1 MALRRVLKYFNIAAA
16 LLVAAALGL
25 LYWYAY
31 RPLPQVSGT
40 LSASISQKATVVRD
54 ALGVPHISAATLEDA
69 WFLQGFVTAQ
79 DRLWQ
84 MDALRRLAA
93 GRLAEIV
100 GPRGL
105 DSDHEARRF
114 RLGRLAEDH
123 ARSLSPEA
131 RAPLA
136 AYARGVNFFIQT
148 HRNRLPVEFTL
159 LGYDPRPW
167 RVADSILVGLQMFR
181 TLSRTWRREI
191 RKSAMLAEGDAAKVN
206 LLFPVRMDGEAQPGS
221 NAWVLAGSRTASGR
235 PLLANDPHL
244 EYSIPSIWFMVHLRA
259 PSLNVAG
266 VSLPG
271 LPCVILGHN
280 ERIAWGMTNLGFD
293 VQDLYIE
300 KLDVRTGRYL
310 FRGQLEQAR
319 LERELISVKGAP
331 PVEFS
336 LWVTRHGPI
345 IAEQGSQFLALRWLA
360 AESSGFEW
368 PLVELNRARNWQEF
382 TAALSHFPGPA
393 QNFLYADSDGN
404 IGYHAA
410 GWLPIRRTYDGDLPM
425 DGSSGDYEWQ
435 GYIPF
440 EQLPQAYNP
449 PSGLL
454 VSANQNPFP
463 LNCPYRVNGNF
474 AAPYR
479 ARQIQALLSM
489 RKNWRPEQML
499 ALQTDVYSAF
509 AHFLARQIVAAYE
522 HRGVANPALADAIA
536 ILRSWN
542 GQMDK
547 DQSAPFI
554 ATLAFQHLRKAV
566 AERASPGSGAAY
578 NIQAAPAAL
587 EQLLRSRPADWFP
600 DYDQLLLR
608 SFVDALEE
616 GRRMQGR
623 DLKRWKYGAYN
634 QLLVAH
640 PIGHHLPLVAK
651 YFDIGPV
658 PMSGSDTT
666 VAQITSELGPS
677 MRMAI
682 DLADFDNSRQNI
694 ATGQS
699 GHLLSSHYKDQWDA
713 YYAGR
718 SFPMPFRRVQPEHT
732 LVIEPKSP

>member
-1 MALRRVLKYFNIAAA
+1 LALKRVLKYFNIAVA
-16 LLVAAALGL
+16 LLLAAALGL

-31 RPLPQVSGT
+31 RPLPQTSGT
-40 LSASISQKATVVRD
+40 LTAPVSQKATVTRD
-54 ALGVPHISAATLEDA
+54 ALGVPHITAASIEDA
-69 WFLQGFVTAQ
+69 LFLQGFVTAQ

-100 GPRGL
+100 GPQGL
-105 DSDHEARRF
+105 DSDREARRF
-114 RLGRLAEDH
+114 RLERLAEDH
-123 ARSLSPEA
+123 ARSLSPQD
-131 RAPLA
+131 RAALA
-136 AYARGVNFFIQT
+136 AYARGVNFFIRT
-148 HRNRLPVEFTL
+148 HRHRLPLEFTL
-159 LGYDPRPW
+159 LHYDPRPW
-167 RVADSILVGLQMFR
+167 RVADSILLGLQMFR
-181 TLSRTWRREI
+181 TLTKTWRREI
-191 RKSAMLAEGDAAKVN
+191 QKSAMLAEGDPTKVN
-206 LLFPVRMDGEAQPGS
+206 FLFPVRMDAETQPGS
-221 NAWVLAGSRTASGR
+221 NSWVLAGSRTASGR

-259 PSLNVAG
+259 PALEVAG
-266 VSLPG
+266 VSIPG
-271 LPCVILGHN
+271 VPSVILGHN
-280 ERIAWGMTNLGFD
+280 DRIAWGMTNLGFD

-300 KLDVRTGRYL
+300 KLDPRTGRYL
-310 FRGQLEQAR
+310 YRGQLEQAR

-331 PVEFS
+331 PLEFS
-336 LWVTRHGPI
+336 VWVTRHGPI
-345 IAEQGSQFLALRWLA
+345 LAEHRNQFLALRWVA

-368 PLVELNRARNWQEF
+368 PFVDLNRAHNWQEF

-410 GWLPIRRTYDGDLPM
+410 GKLPIRKTYDGDVPI
-425 DGSSGDYEWQ
+425 DGSSGNYEWQ

-440 EQLPQAYNP
+440 DQLPQAYNP

-454 VSANQNPFP
+454 VTANQNPFP
-463 LNCPYRVNGNF
+463 PNFPYRVNGNF

-479 ARQIQALLSM
+479 ARQVEALLST

-509 AHFLARQIVAAYE
+509 SHFLARQIVAAYDR
-522 HRGVANPALADAIA
+522 RGVANPALADAIA

-554 ATLAFQHLRKAV
+554 ATLAFQHLRQAV

-578 NIQAAPAAL
+578 DLQAAPAVL
-587 EQLLRSRPADWFP
+587 EQLLRSRPTDWFP

-616 GRRMQGR
+616 GRRIQGR
-623 DLKRWKYGAYN
+623 DVKKWNYGAYN
-634 QLLVAH
+634 QLLIPH

-658 PMSGSDTT
+658 PMSGSGIT
-666 VAQITSELGPS
+666 VAQITPELGPS
-677 MRMAI
+677 MRMTI
-682 DLADFDNSRQNI
+682 DLSNFDNSRQNI
-694 ATGQS
+694 VTGQS

-713 YYAGR
+713 YYTGR
-718 SFPMPFRRVQPEHT
+718 SFPMPFRNLQPEHT
-732 LVIEPKSP
+732 LLIEPEKP